1 MQVVPNDKSSRR
13 TQTTFEKNTNLS
25 ITMKKELKKVLVLGS
40 GALKIGQA
48 GEFDYSGSQA
58 LKALR
63 EEGIRSVLINPNI
76 ATIQTS
82 EGIADQVYFLP
93 VTPYFV
99 TEIIKKERPDGILLA
114 FGGQTALNC
123 GTELYQK
130 GVLKE
135 YGVEVLGTSVDA
147 IMYTED
153 RDLFVKKLN
162 EVPLKTPVSRAV
174 ENMRDALEAARSI
187 GYPVMIRSAY
197 ALGGLGSG
205 ICPDEEKFI
214 ELAES
219 AFTFSP
225 QILVEESLKGW
236 KEIEFEVIRDANDHC
251 FTVAS
256 MENFDPLGIHT
267 GESIVVAPTC
277 SLTEEQVSMLQDL
290 SKQCI
295 RHLNI
300 VGECNIQYA
309 FHAETNDYRI
319 IEVNARLSRSSAL
332 ASKATGYPLAFVAAK
347 IALGY
352 TLDEIGEMGT
362 PNSAYVAPQLDYLIC
377 KIPRWDLNKFAGVS
391 HRIGSSMKSVG
402 EIMSIGRT
410 FEEIIQKGLRMI
422 GQGMHGFV
430 GNDHTRFTNLDD
442 ELANPTDLRI
452 FAIAQA
458 LEEGYS
464 IERIYELTKIDPWF
478 IGKLKNIV
486 DYKHKL
492 SKYNSL
498 EELPAEVLRQAKVMG
513 FSDFQI
519 ARFVLKPTQG
529 NMEKENL
536 QVRAYRKKLGILPA
550 VKRIN
555 TVASEHPEL
564 TNYLYM
570 TYAVEGHDVNYY
582 KNEKS
587 VIVLGSGA
595 YRIGSSVEFDWCSVN
610 AIQTAR
616 KLGYKSIMINYNPET
631 VSTDYDVCDRLYF
644 DELSFERVLDVI
656 DLEQPRGVIVSVGG
670 QIPNNLAMKLYR
682 QSVPVLG
689 TSPISIDRAENRNKF
704 SAMLDQLGIDQPAW
718 QELTSLD
725 DVKEFV
731 KKVGYPVL
739 VRPSY
744 VLSGAAMNVCYDQEE
759 LERFL
764 QMASEVSKEY
774 PVVVS
779 QFMQETKEIEFD
791 AVAQNG
797 EIVEYAISEHIEYAG
812 VHSGDATLVFP
823 AQHIYFATARQIKKI
838 SRKIAKELNIS
849 GPFNIQYL
857 AKNND
862 VKVIECNLRASR
874 SFPFVSKVLKRNF
887 IETATRIMLDAP
899 YVRPDKL
906 AFDID
911 WIGVKASQF
920 SFARLQNADP
930 VLGVDMSSTG
940 EVGCLGDDFDEAL
953 LNALIATGYKIP
965 KKSVLFSSGATKSKV
980 DLLDA
985 SHMLHQKGYDIYA
998 TAGTAAFLNSH
1009 GIPTTPVFWPD
1020 ERPHAENNV
1029 MKMIAEH
1036 KFELIVNIP
1045 KNHTKRELTNGYRIR
1060 RGAIDHNIPLITNAR
1075 LAKAFIEA
1083 FCHLKQEDI
1092 QIKSWQEYK

>member
-1 MQVVPNDKSSRR
+1 
-13 TQTTFEKNTNLS
+13 
-25 ITMKKELKKVLVLGS
+25 MKKELKKVLVLGS

-63 EEGIRSVLINPNI
+63 EEGISSVLVNPNI

-123 GTELYQK
+123 GTELYQT

-135 YGVEVLGTSVDA
+135 YGVQVLGTSVEA

-153 RDLFVKKLN
+153 RDLFVKKLD
-162 EVPLKTPVSRAV
+162 EIEMKTPVSQAV
-174 ENMRDALEAARSI
+174 ENMEDALAAARRI

-205 ICPDEEKFI
+205 ICPDETKFI

-277 SLTEEQVSMLQDL
+277 SLTQEQVTMLQDL

-295 RHLNI
+295 RHLGI

-309 FHAETNDYRI
+309 FNADTNDYRV

-362 PNSAYVAPQLDYLIC
+362 PNSAYVAPSLDYLIC
-377 KIPRWDLNKFAGVS
+377 KIPRWDLTKFVGVS
-391 HRIGSSMKSVG
+391 RRIGSSMKSVG
-402 EIMSIGRT
+402 EIMSIGRS

-430 GNDHTRFTNLDD
+430 GNDHTRFDNLDD

-458 LEEGYS
+458 LEEGYD
-464 IERIYELTKIDPWF
+464 IQRIYDLTKIDPWF

-486 DYKHKL
+486 DYKVKL
-492 SKYNSL
+492 QSYNSL
-498 EELPAEVLRQAKVMG
+498 EEIPAEVLKEAKVLG

-519 ARFVLKPTQG
+519 ARFVLKPTSG

-536 QVRAYRKKLGILPA
+536 AVRAYRKKLGILPA

-570 TYAVEGHDVNYY
+570 TYGADGYDVNYY

-587 VIVLGSGA
+587 VVVLGSGA

-631 VSTDYDVCDRLYF
+631 VSTDYDMCDRLYF

-682 QSVPVLG
+682 QSVPILG

-725 DVKEFV
+725 DVKTFV
-731 KKVGYPVL
+731 AKVGYPVL

-744 VLSGAAMNVCYDQEE
+744 VLSGAAMNVCYDEEE
-759 LERFL
+759 LTRFL

-797 EIVEYAISEHIEYAG
+797 EVVEYAISEHIEYAG

-823 AQHIYFATARQIKKI
+823 AQQIYFSTARQIKKI
-838 SRKIAKELNIS
+838 SRRIAQELNIS
-849 GPFNIQYL
+849 GPFNIQFL
-857 AKNND
+857 ARKNE

-899 YVRPDKL
+899 YTRPDKS

-911 WIGVKASQF
+911 RIGVKASQF

-940 EVGCLGDDFDEAL
+940 EVGCLGDDFNEAL
-953 LNALIATGYKIP
+953 LNSLIATGYKIP
-965 KKSVLFSSGATKSKV
+965 KQSILLSSGATKSKV

-985 SHMLHQKGYDIYA
+985 SHMLSKNGYHIYA
-998 TAGTAAFLNSH
+998 TAGTATFLNSH

-1036 KFELIVNIP
+1036 KFDLIVNIP
-1045 KNHTKRELTNGYRIR
+1045 KNHSKRELTNGYRIR
-1060 RGAIDHNIPLITNAR
+1060 RGAIDHNIPLMTNAR

-1083 FCHLKQEDI
+1083 FCQMKQEDI